1 MPETKN
7 FNHLLSCCKPSPCVE
22 LGHRWSWVATAT
34 FPPLMASPR
43 HYARLQ
49 TSSCCILQCL
59 QPKLSSR
66 DAFSLW
72 FFFPFFKKLLW
83 LLAVGSAVLRPAD
96 CPVCE
101 SAREGGKLNLSHHHL
116 CNIQCF
122 GKPAFVVLLFSG
134 LIKSLLCISIRPI
147 CRAHVNNWRSQRSNK
162 SPLSFPLCPI
172 RMVLWLN
179 FGLLL
184 FSPFASKGCEA
195 LSNSRIHQN
204 NISLHWSAVK
214 TRNLMNELDEL

>member
-1 MPETKN
+1 MERLERRDTLTVESVCSNAGPPRCVSRAFYWLGLTAFVLASAGLASCSQVERGHDRWRHSSWLSTFSESWNKNHNNNQEEEKTWERVDAVWSVSEAGTQMPETKN

-72 FFFPFFKKLLW
+72 FFSFF
-83 LLAVGSAVLRPAD
+83 
-96 CPVCE
+96 
-101 SAREGGKLNLSHHHL
+101 
-116 CNIQCF
+116 
-122 GKPAFVVLLFSG
+122 
-134 LIKSLLCISIRPI
+134 
-147 CRAHVNNWRSQRSNK
+147 
-162 SPLSFPLCPI
+162 
-172 RMVLWLN
+172 
-179 FGLLL
+179 
-184 FSPFASKGCEA
+184 
-195 LSNSRIHQN
+195 
-204 NISLHWSAVK
+204 
-214 TRNLMNELDEL
+214 